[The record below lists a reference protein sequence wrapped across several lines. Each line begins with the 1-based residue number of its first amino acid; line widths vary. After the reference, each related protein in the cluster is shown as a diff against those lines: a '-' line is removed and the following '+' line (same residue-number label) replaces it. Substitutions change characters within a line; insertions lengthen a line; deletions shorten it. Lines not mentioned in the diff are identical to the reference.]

1 MPKLTKLVTHPLG
14 LAGYALACVFAYLE
28 FSKQGPPWFV
38 ILAGALA
45 AVCVVGGIALAWKTA
60 KAAKPAPQM
69 PSQPSV
75 RQETRGDQSPAISKV
90 EGPVKIEYK

>member
-45 AVCVVGGIALAWKTA
+45 AVCVVGGIALAWKTG
-60 KAAKPAPQM
+60 KRRGPAQQQA
-69 PSQPSV
+69 SGHI
-75 RQETRGDQSPAISKV
+75 ETHGPQSPIV
-90 EGPVKIEYK
+90 TDVRGPVKIEYK